1 MTAAKDGDQVQVHY
15 RGTLDDGSEFD
26 SSKGREP
33 LGFTVGSGQVIG
45 GFDEAVIGMA
55 LGDSKAIEIEAEN
68 AYGPRREDLINQ
80 VEREQIP
87 DHIEIEAGV
96 QLQATRPGEGP
107 VVLTVVSFDETT
119 VTLDANHPL
128 AGKDLRFEIELV
140 AIGGE

>member
-1 MTAAKDGDQVQVHY
+1 MSTAKDGDQVQVHY
-15 RGTLDDGSEFD
+15 RGTLEDGSEFD

-45 GFDEAVIGMA
+45 GFDEAVVGMTI
-55 LGDSKAIEIEAEN
+55 GDSKEIAIEADN
-68 AYGPRREDLINQ
+68 AYGPRREDLINE

-87 DHIEIEAGV
+87 DHLELAEGL

-140 AIGGE
+140 AIGG

>member
-1 MTAAKDGDQVQVHY
+1 MNTAKEGDQVQVHY
-15 RGTLDDGSEFD
+15 RGTLEDGSEFD

-45 GFDEAVIGMA
+45 GFDDAVVGMTI
-55 LGDSKAIEIEAEN
+55 GDSKEIAIEADN
-68 AYGPRREDLINQ
+68 AYGPRRDELINE

-87 DHIEIEAGV
+87 DHLELAEGL
-96 QLQATRPGEGP
+96 QLQANRPGEGP

-140 AIGGE
+140 AIGG